1 MLRWGYD
8 VKRVD
13 SALAASL
20 LSQHSERKRR
30 KANLAKK
37 LSLGSKVVGA
47 LSLYRYIP
55 WGMNDNLLE
64 FKGGRVMIMFFINYS
79 TVAFPLHL
87 PTLKRQQFFG
97 AVANSL
103 GKNSY
108 FPLPL
113 DVRRYVA
120 PTGEEV
126 DARQRG
132 VN

>member
-13 SALAASL
+13 NALAASL

-64 FKGGRVMIMFFINYS
+64 FKRNPF
-79 TVAFPLHL
+79 
-87 PTLKRQQFFG
+87 
-97 AVANSL
+97 
-103 GKNSY
+103 
-108 FPLPL
+108 
-113 DVRRYVA
+113 VA
-120 PTGEEV
+120 PQETE
-126 DARQRG
+126 ARTNLVLQ
-132 VN
+132 